1 MLLYWQSPKVSHFLI
16 PTDFEANLPR
26 SPVARGLWLLK
37 NVFLMRLNP
46 GLELGGGLLAK

>member
-1 MLLYWQSPKVSHFLI
+1 MFLYWQSPKVSHFLI

-26 SPVARGLWLLK
+26 SPFARGLWLLK